1 MPAAFDLVTI
11 DTPQPVELATF
22 WCAALTLHES
32 EREDGGRWL
41 VLSSDDGTRRLG
53 LQRGSH
59 RPGGCHLD
67 LVCTPGEFDGEVA
80 RLAALGATPL
90 APPRREPYG
99 HIVNMA
105 DPEGN
110 RFDLCAYRHGGAAI
124 T

>member
-11 DTPQPVELATF
+11 DTPQPEELAAF
-22 WCAALTLHES
+22 WCAVLTLHES
-32 EREDGGRWL
+32 EREDAGRWI
-41 VLSSDDGTRRLG
+41 VLSSADGTRRLG
-53 LQRGSH
+53 LQRGHH

-67 LVCTPGEFDGEVA
+67 LLCAPVEFDDEVN
-80 RLAALGATPL
+80 RLVLLGA
-90 APPRREPYG
+90 AVSGPPRREPYG
-99 HIVNMA
+99 YIVNMA